1 MGYRRAL
8 TEAGLAP
15 DETLVF
21 HREFTQEAGFAMTN
35 EAIALRPRVT
45 ALFAVNNFIALG
57 ALKALEEAALRVPE
71 DVSMVAFDDLPLTLV
86 VNPFLTVA
94 AQPAYEMGQMATQQ
108 LVSRISGNIQ
118 DAPVHLVLP
127 TTLIV
132 RRSSGP
138 RSTP

>member
-1 MGYRRAL
+1 MGYHRAL
-8 TEAGLAP
+8 AEAGLPP
-15 DETLVF
+15 DEALVF

-57 ALKALEEAALRVPE
+57 ALKALEEAALRVPA
-71 DVSMVAFDDLPLTLV
+71 DVSLVAFDDLPLTLV

-94 AQPAYEMGQMATQQ
+94 AQPAYEMGQLATQQ
-108 LVSRISGNIQ
+108 LMRRISPGS
-118 DAPVHLVLP
+118 DEGPAHLVLP
-127 TTLIV
+127 TTLVV

-138 RSTP
+138 PPS